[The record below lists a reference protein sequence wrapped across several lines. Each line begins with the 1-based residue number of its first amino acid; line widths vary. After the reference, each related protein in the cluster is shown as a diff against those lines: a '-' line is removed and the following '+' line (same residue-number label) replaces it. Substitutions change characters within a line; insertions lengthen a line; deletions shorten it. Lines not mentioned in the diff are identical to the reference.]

1 MVKFEKRVFL
11 EVFRTREANCPVNI
25 LFACKI
31 ILVACKIPLIIR
43 LLIKMCKN
51 ACSGVKSVKVVKFNI
66 SAVFCPIKV
75 PNSMIF
81 RHQWVPTHG

>member
-25 LFACKI
+25 LF
-31 ILVACKIPLIIR
+31 ACKIPLIIR